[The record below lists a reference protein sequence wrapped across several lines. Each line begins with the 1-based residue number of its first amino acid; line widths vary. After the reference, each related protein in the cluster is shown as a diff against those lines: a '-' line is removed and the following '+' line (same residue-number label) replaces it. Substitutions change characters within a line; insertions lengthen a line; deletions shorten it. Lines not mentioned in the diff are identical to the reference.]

1 MASNEEPQQQG
12 WRLDPI
18 PSQKT
23 YRDDDGFIRVP
34 MWIAR
39 DGKHVADT
47 EIILLPSEAAFLSE
61 HLTEALA
68 GSLSIMQELFHCHA
82 LAEGEHGRRT
92 AALPRP
98 FYGHDDSRQR
108 LHGLCRCPDVR
119 EHLRGRSAP
128 AVRFDTGPN
137 LVLKTE
143 RLPFYLRGRRP
154 FRDPYHVLDG
164 PANQSEGGRQD
175 LFRDRLGAL
184 GGSRTDC
191 NSESAI
197 QQRHIKARDEE
208 EPGRLVPLPPNVAF
222 ELPRHIKN
230 HGVWGPERLLFPNVT
245 RTGYLYASYFYP
257 KIWMEAL
264 GKGQVKYCK
273 AHSLRH
279 YYGSRLLY
287 AGVPENDVADWM
299 GHSSTDV
306 LREHYHY
313 IFEGAEQRGR
323 AAIATMLT
331 PGADDPTE
339 ASEVA

>member
-1 MASNEEPQQQG
+1 MLWLMAG
-12 WRLDPI
+12 CGLRLGEAMAV
-18 PSQKT
+18 S
-23 YRDDDGFIRVP
+23 RDQIDFKAETLRVDFQIAEDG
-34 MWIAR
+34 
-39 DGKHVADT
+39 DT
-47 EIILLPSEAAFLSE
+47 ES
-61 HLTEALA
+61 
-68 GSLSIMQELFHCHA
+68 GK
-82 LAEGEHGRRT
+82 
-92 AALPRP
+92 
-98 FYGHDDSRQR
+98 
-108 LHGLCRCPDVR
+108 
-119 EHLRGRSAP
+119 
-128 AVRFDTGPN
+128 N
-137 LVLKTE
+137 
-143 RLPFYLRGRRP
+143 
-154 FRDPYHVLDG
+154 
-164 PANQSEGGRQD
+164 
-175 LFRDRLGAL
+175 
-184 GGSRTDC
+184 
-191 NSESAI
+191 SAI
-197 QQRHIKARDEE
+197 QRRHIKARDEG
-208 EPGRLVPLPPNVAF
+208 EPGRTVPLPPNVAF
-222 ELPRHIKN
+222 ELRRHIKN

>member
-1 MASNEEPQQQG
+1 M
-12 WRLDPI
+12 
-18 PSQKT
+18 
-23 YRDDDGFIRVP
+23 
-34 MWIAR
+34 
-39 DGKHVADT
+39 
-47 EIILLPSEAAFLSE
+47 
-61 HLTEALA
+61 
-68 GSLSIMQELFHCHA
+68 
-82 LAEGEHGRRT
+82 
-92 AALPRP
+92 
-98 FYGHDDSRQR
+98 
-108 LHGLCRCPDVR
+108 
-119 EHLRGRSAP
+119 
-128 AVRFDTGPN
+128 
-137 LVLKTE
+137 
-143 RLPFYLRGRRP
+143 
-154 FRDPYHVLDG
+154 
-164 PANQSEGGRQD
+164 
-175 LFRDRLGAL
+175 
-184 GGSRTDC
+184 
-191 NSESAI
+191 
-197 QQRHIKARDEE
+197 
-208 EPGRLVPLPPNVAF
+208 
-222 ELPRHIKN
+222 
-230 HGVWGPERLLFPNVT
+230 T